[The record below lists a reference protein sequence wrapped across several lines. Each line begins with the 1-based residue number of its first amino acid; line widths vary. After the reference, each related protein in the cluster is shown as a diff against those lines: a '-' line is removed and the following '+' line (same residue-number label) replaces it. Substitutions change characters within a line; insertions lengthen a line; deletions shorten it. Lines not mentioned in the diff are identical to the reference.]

1 MLAKKM
7 HLTVSRRASSVGRI
21 LSTGIQSRWL
31 DGVAVLPLQATTL
44 RREAFSAIRHEILSG
59 RLAPGTRLVEADL
72 AARLG
77 VSRNPVRE
85 AITRLEQQG
94 LVVSIANRGAFVV
107 QPTPEQAHD
116 MFLLRAHLEHL
127 ALRLAFARWD
137 KDIFTGVAQIG
148 AEMARL
154 ARTAKQLDENVYGD
168 FSLLDA
174 RFHTQLVQAS
184 GSPALLRA
192 WEAVAPTDLIFL
204 YDQSR
209 PVPFTRAE
217 LQGMAARHTRLA
229 RSLQTGDPQVAQ
241 AELRTHFMGVSR
253 GGTVSLDEGSLA
265 ILDWDLKKVPAIAE
279 R

>member
-1 MLAKKM
+1 
-7 HLTVSRRASSVGRI
+7 
-21 LSTGIQSRWL
+21 LSTGIQSRFL
-31 DGVAVLPLQATTL
+31 DGVAGQPLQATTL
-44 RREAFSAIRHEILSG
+44 RLEALSAIRHEILSG
-59 RLAPGTRLVEADL
+59 RLAPGARLVEADL

-77 VSRNPVRE
+77 VSRNPIRE

-107 QPTPEQAHD
+107 QPTPEQARD

-127 ALRLAFARWD
+127 ALRLAFARSGR
-137 KDIFTGVAQIG
+137 DIFAGVVEVGG
-148 AEMARL
+148 AMTRL
-154 ARTAKQLDENVYGD
+154 ARAAKKLDEDVWGD

-204 YDQSR
+204 YDQTR
-209 PVPFTRAE
+209 PVAFTRAE
-217 LQGMAARHTRLA
+217 LQGMAARHGRLVRA
-229 RSLQTGDPQVAQ
+229 LQSGDPRVAQ
-241 AELRTHFMGVSR
+241 AELRTHFMAVSR

-265 ILDWDLKKVPAIAE
+265 ILDWDPNGALEAAGA
-279 R
+279 

>member
-1 MLAKKM
+1 M
-7 HLTVSRRASSVGRI
+7 
-21 LSTGIQSRWL
+21 
-31 DGVAVLPLQATTL
+31 QATTL

-59 RLAPGTRLVEADL
+59 RLAPGARLVEADL

-127 ALRLAFARWD
+127 ALRLAFARSD
-137 KDIFTGVAQIG
+137 STIFAGVAEIG

-154 ARTAKQLDENVYGD
+154 ARTAKQLDENVWGD

-217 LQGMAARHTRLA
+217 LQGMAARHTQLA
-229 RSLQTGDPQVAQ
+229 RALQTGDPRMAQ
-241 AELRTHFMGVSR
+241 AELRTHFMAVSR

-265 ILDWDLKKVPAIAE
+265 LLDWNLNATPGTAE